1 LKSPAVYNFIYLS
14 VENNIFGNR
23 YVFKFYVNE
32 KNFEKFSAS
41 MPNWPSYEGRPE
53 HKYEKYWF

>member
-32 KNFEKFSAS
+32 KNFEKIFSIHAKLA
-41 MPNWPSYEGRPE
+41 EL
-53 HKYEKYWF
+53 